1 MLSYLYDKGF
11 LMSPFQKSSLSRAVQ
26 GALCLGAA
34 FAVQAEQVAKD
45 STESSVE
52 VIEVYAQKRAQNIA
66 EVAVAV
72 SAISADSIERLQVK
86 DTTQLAHLVPNF
98 KVTNNAGEGTPP
110 AFNIRG
116 VGMIDYNTSTV
127 SPIAIYADGVVS
139 GSANNLSS
147 NLFDVEHVE
156 VLRGP
161 QGTLFGRN
169 TTGGALLVM
178 SKQPDSEFGGYVSA
192 SVAQHNT
199 HSIDGALNVPISDST
214 AFRIAFN
221 QEDYQ
226 FSTANLHPGSPDGG
240 LKQNNVRLMLKS
252 TFDNVDVL
260 LKLHQEDWTGKPKPI
275 ASNGVIAIDG
285 SGQCTP
291 SQAGS
296 SLCSDAFGGQVGG
309 TDFWDVRADTADRE
323 HDTDSWGGALNI
335 NWQIN
340 ETTRLTSITGFRDL
354 DRFHSWDSDGAGNL
368 IEGTM
373 GTRDKLFSQEFSIA
387 FDEAD
392 YYWQSGIY
400 YLNEEIDQ
408 DNSFDLLRD
417 FRQVPDLAANA
428 ALFFYDNSIDNESFA
443 LYSQVDYQLADD
455 YTLTVGLRYTDEETS
470 YQAKADLDTAFG
482 VIPSLWDL
490 SGKVDD
496 SELSGKLAL
505 SKKVADGSI
514 VYASYTRGYKSGGYN
529 AGYSTTPQQAADS
542 EYRPEKLHAYEVGTK
557 RQLLDNKGSLN
568 LLAFYYDYE
577 EQQVFVNVPGA
588 AVPYHLLKNAGDSTI
603 YGVEA
608 EFSYLPNENWKVDVD
623 VGYIPE
629 ANIGEYEND
638 GVIVADNRLPFTS
651 EWNISGMVSY
661 FADIGDG
668 QFIAQLGFDYQSE
681 FFFDQN
687 EKPYTEQDGYILFNG
702 RMSYEMSEA
711 WLLSLWG
718 KNLTNEKYAELRFD
732 SISALGAVT
741 ELKGEARQ
749 LGIEVK
755 YSF

>member
-1 MLSYLYDKGF
+1 
-11 LMSPFQKSSLSRAVQ
+11 MSPFNKSSLA
-26 GALCLGAA
+26 C
-34 FAVQAEQVAKD
+34 AVQAALFMSMASVAHAEQMTED
-45 STESSVE
+45 SAQNNVE
-52 VIEVYAQKRAQNIA
+52 VIEVFAQKRAQNIS

-72 SAISADSIERLQVK
+72 TAVTPEIIERLHIK
-86 DTTQLAHLVPNF
+86 DTTQLAQLVPNF

-127 SPIAIYADGVVS
+127 SPISIYSDGVVS
-139 GSANNLSS
+139 GSANNLSA

-169 TTGGALLVM
+169 TTGGALLLM
-178 SKQPDSEFGGYVSA
+178 SKQPESEFGGYLSA
-192 SVAQHNT
+192 SVAQHST
-199 HSIDGALNVPISDST
+199 HSIEGAVNVPVSDST
-214 AFRIAFN
+214 ALRMAFN

-226 FSTANLHPGSPDGG
+226 FSTQNLHPGSPDGG
-240 LKQNNVRLMLKS
+240 LKQNNFRLMVKS
-252 TFDNVDVL
+252 EFDDVDIL

-291 SQAGS
+291 KQAGS
-296 SLCSDAFGGQVGG
+296 SACSDAFGGQVGG

-323 HDTDSWGGALNI
+323 HDTDSWGGALNV

-340 ETTRLTSITGFRDL
+340 ATTRLTSITGYRDL

-392 YYWQSGIY
+392 YYWQSGLY
-400 YLNEEIDQ
+400 YLSEKIDQ

-417 FRQVPDLAANA
+417 FRQVPALAANA
-428 ALFFYDNSIDNESFA
+428 AEFFYDNSIDNESIA
-443 LYSQVDYQLADD
+443 VYSQVDYKLSEG
-455 YTLTVGLRYTDEETS
+455 YTLTAGLRYTDEETKYS
-470 YQAKADLDTAFG
+470 VDADLDTAFG
-482 VIPSLWDL
+482 VIPAFLNTQ
-490 SGKVDD
+490 GKVEDD
-496 SELSGKLAL
+496 ELSGKLAL
-505 SKKVADGSI
+505 SKKLNNGDVF
-514 VYASYTRGYKSGGYN
+514 YASYTRGYKSGGYN
-529 AGYSTTPQQAADS
+529 AGYSTSPAQAADS
-542 EYRPEKLHAYEVGTK
+542 EYRPEKLNAYEVGRKSTFSEG
-557 RQLLDNKGSLN
+557 KGSLN
-568 LLAFYYDYE
+568 LVAFYYDYE

-603 YGVEA
+603 YGLEA
-608 EFSYLPNENWKVDVD
+608 EFSYMPSDHWKIDLD
-623 VGYIPE
+623 VGYLPE
-629 ANIGEYEND
+629 ANIGSYESE
-638 GVIVADNRLPFTS
+638 GVIVADNRLPFSS
-651 EWNISGMVSY
+651 EWNISGMLSY
-661 FADIGDG
+661 FADIAQG
-668 QFIAQLGFDYQSE
+668 QFVAQLGFDYQSE
-681 FFFDQN
+681 FYFDQN
-687 EKPYTEQDGYILFNG
+687 QNPYTQQEGYVLFNG
-702 RMSYEMSEA
+702 RMSYEVNEN

-749 LGIEVK
+749 LGIELK
-755 YSF
+755 YTF